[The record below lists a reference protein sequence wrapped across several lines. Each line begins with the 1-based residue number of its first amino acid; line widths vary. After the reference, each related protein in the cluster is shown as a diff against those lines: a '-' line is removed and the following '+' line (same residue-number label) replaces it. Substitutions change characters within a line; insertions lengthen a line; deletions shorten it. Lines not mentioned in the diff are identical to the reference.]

1 MMQRL
6 ARQLCTT
13 SVPRLTFGSGPAVLA
28 KALFDKYTD
37 VDMMVATPL
46 DPRGM
51 RASELKR
58 KLKNLPGF
66 QDDLT
71 ETEAYRLEILSEWQ
85 QLTDNKH
92 DTDFHMPGKVG

>member
-1 MMQRL
+1 YFELSTAFPVTKLRGKRDRTLKTFFLAVLPMMQRF

-66 QDDLT
+66 QV
-71 ETEAYRLEILSEWQ
+71 RL
-85 QLTDNKH
+85 
-92 DTDFHMPGKVG
+92 